1 MSELSSGELRFIFN
15 TFSFLLCGA
24 LVMWMAAGFT
34 MLEAGSQ
41 AGCPLGSL
49 VSAGRWA
56 S

>member
-24 LVMWMAAGFT
+24 LVMWMAAG
-34 MLEAGSQ
+34 SR